1 MEKFL
6 TEHPGA
12 KPYRHDFN
20 GLSASAYRGA
30 FQSTTLCNNFAKTG
44 LFPFNRNSVADE
56 AIALSLVTES
66 KDPNDSGAGMTSV
79 DNKHKSKDA
88 I

>member
-1 MEKFL
+1 VEKLL
-6 TEHPGA
+6 TERPGA
-12 KPYRHDFN
+12 KPDRYDFN
-20 GLSASAYRGA
+20 GLLASAYRGA
-30 FQSTTLCNNFAKTG
+30 FQSTTVGNSFEKTN
-44 LFPFNRNSVADE
+44 LFPFNKDSVADE

-66 KDPNDSGAGMTSV
+66 KDPNDNGARMTSG